1 MAENN
6 LINDQ
11 PELQYQEMKNIANR
25 NPNVKKWAFTGY
37 ISPPKEIGDHLSD
50 EALTEIALQALKKVG
65 VSNQNQYRLD
75 IHHSTKQK
83 HIHFLVN
90 RINTQGKC
98 TVKSHDIGKRFGD
111 AVREVCIAKGLRTD
125 VDIGIEKRT
134 EMLKQLVESIKQAH
148 NFEELIKRMN
158 AKGYEV
164 VLSQNEKDGISG
176 MRITKQEDK
185 NSQTEHRKNNS
196 HIFSTTIGKKPLHI
210 IANGNVRGINLDV
223 YSRNEDVMK
232 KAETLR
238 DDSRFTF
245 CFVGRLVGDKG
256 LNELVAAFEQL
267 KKDGV
272 KNIRLLMVGPK
283 EEQLDPLKAET
294 VDMMNGDDDI
304 ILCGMQTD
312 VRAYYAASDAFV
324 FPSYREGFPNTVLEA
339 GAMGL
344 PAIVTDI
351 NGCNEIITKD
361 VNGVI
366 IPSHSEK
373 ALYDAM
379 KYFVENDGK
388 IKEMGVNARRV
399 IETKFEQ
406 KMIWAE
412 LLKVYKSFD

>member
-1 MAENN
+1 MKK
-6 LINDQ
+6 LIKVSTIPTSLDTFCMGQ
-11 PELQYQEMKNIANR
+11 LKMLSQYYEVIAVSSPDKELKIIHDREGVRTIAVAMERHISIFKDICSLLNMIKVFR
-25 NPNVKKWAFTGY
+25 RERPDIVHSMTPKAGLISMLAARITGVPVRMHTY
-37 ISPPKEIGDHLSD
+37 TGLVFP
-50 EALTEIALQALKKVG
+50 TETG
-65 VSNQNQYRLD
+65 M
-75 IHHSTKQK
+75 KQK
-83 HIHFLVN
+83 ILIWMD
-90 RINTQGKC
+90 RLLCACATYINPEGKG
-98 TVKSHDIGKRFGD
+98 VMND
-111 AVREVCIAKGLRTD
+111 
-125 VDIGIEKRT
+125 
-134 EMLKQLVESIKQAH
+134 
-148 NFEELIKRMN
+148 LIKF
-158 AKGYEV
+158 
-164 VLSQNEKDGISG
+164 GI
-176 MRITKQEDK
+176 T
-185 NSQTEHRKNNS
+185 
-196 HIFSTTIGKKPLHI
+196 KKPLHI
-210 IANGNVRGINLDV
+210 IANGNVRGINMDV

-312 VRAYYAASDAFV
+312 VRAYYAASNAFV

-351 NGCNEIITKD
+351 NGCNEIITND

-379 KYFVENDGK
+379 KYFVENNGK